1 VTVTDAQTR
10 IYLDVC
16 TLCRPYDDQNLMRIR
31 LETDAFYLIL
41 QHIQN
46 GRYTMIVSPVH
57 FREVAAIEETRE
69 RAEVTTPLRQYGT
82 NPSCDLSSV
91 RKRAEALHA
100 RRFGVADAAH
110 VAFAEATA
118 DVFITCDDRLLRQ
131 CRRASVRI
139 LAMSPIDFCLAED
152 LR

>member
-1 VTVTDAQTR
+1 VTASDEQTR
-10 IYLDVC
+10 IYVDVC

-41 QHIQN
+41 QHLQY

-57 FREVAAIEETRE
+57 YREVTAIEETRE
-69 RAEVTTPLRQYGT
+69 RAELTALLHRYGI

-91 RKRAEALHA
+91 RQRAEALHA
-100 RRFGVADAAH
+100 RRFGVADAVH
-110 VAFAEATA
+110 VTFAEATA

-131 CRRASVRI
+131 CRRASVRVR
-139 LAMSPIDFCLAED
+139 AMSPIDFCLAED

>member
-1 VTVTDAQTR
+1 
-10 IYLDVC
+10 
-16 TLCRPYDDQNLMRIR
+16 MRIR
-31 LETDAFYLIL
+31 LETDAWYLIL

-57 FREVAAIEETRE
+57 FRELAAIEEIRE
-69 RAEVTTPLRQYGT
+69 RAEVIALLQRYGTTP
-82 NPSCDLSSV
+82 SCNLGAI
-91 RKRAEALHA
+91 RKRAEALQA
-100 RRFGVADAAH
+100 RRFGLADAAH
-110 VAFAEATA
+110 IAFAEATA

-139 LAMSPIDFCLAED
+139 ATMSPINFCLAED

>member
-1 VTVTDAQTR
+1 MTVPNAQTR
-10 IYLDVC
+10 VYLDVC

-46 GRYTMIVSPVH
+46 GRLTMIVSPVH
-57 FREVAAIEETRE
+57 FREVAAIEETPE
-69 RAEVTTPLRQYGT
+69 RAEVTALLYRHGT
-82 NPSCDLSSV
+82 NPSCDPISV
-91 RKRAEALHA
+91 RKRAEALQA

-131 CRRASVRI
+131 CRRAAVRMR
-139 LAMSPIDFCLAED
+139 AMSPADFCLAED

>member
-1 VTVTDAQTR
+1 VANAQTK

-16 TLCRPYDDQNLMRIR
+16 ALCRPYDDQHLMRIR
-31 LETDAFYLIL
+31 LETDALYLIL

-57 FREVAAIEETRE
+57 FREVAAIEESRE
-69 RAEVTTPLRQYGT
+69 RTEVTALLHRYGT
-82 NPSCDLSSV
+82 TPSCDLSSV
-91 RKRAEALHA
+91 RQRAEALRA

-110 VAFAEATA
+110 VAFAEASA
-118 DVFITCDDRLLRQ
+118 DVFMTCDDRLLRQ
-131 CRRASVRI
+131 CRRASVRMR
-139 LAMSPIDFCLAED
+139 AMNPIDFCLAED

>member
-1 VTVTDAQTR
+1 MTVTDARTR
-10 IYLDVC
+10 LYLDVC
-16 TLCRPYDDQNLMRIR
+16 TLCRPYDDQHLMRIR

-57 FREVAAIEETRE
+57 FREVAAIEATRE
-69 RAEVTTPLRQYGT
+69 RTEITALLHRYGT
-82 NPSCDLSSV
+82 TPSCDLSSV
-91 RKRAEALHA
+91 RKRAEALQA
-100 RRFGVADAAH
+100 GRFGVADAAH
-110 VAFAEATA
+110 VAFADATA

-131 CRRASVRI
+131 CRRASVHMR
-139 LAMSPIDFCLAED
+139 AMSPIDFCLAED

>member
-1 VTVTDAQTR
+1 MTVTDAQTR

-46 GRYTMIVSPVH
+46 GQYTMIVSPVH

-69 RAEVTTPLRQYGT
+69 RTEVTALLHRYVTT
-82 NPSCDLSSV
+82 PSCDLSSV
-91 RKRAEALHA
+91 RKRAEALES

-131 CRRASVRI
+131 CRRASLRMR
-139 LAMSPIDFCLAED
+139 AMSPIDFCLAED
-152 LR
+152 LQ

>member
-1 VTVTDAQTR
+1 MTVTDARTR
-10 IYLDVC
+10 IYVDVS
-16 TLCRPYDDQNLMRIR
+16 TFCRPYDDQNLMRIR

-41 QHIQN
+41 QHIQD

-69 RAEVTTPLRQYGT
+69 RAEVIALLDQYGT

-91 RKRAEALHA
+91 RKRAEALQA

-131 CRRASVRI
+131 CRRALVRMR
-139 LAMSPIDFCLAED
+139 AMNPIDFSLAED

>member
-1 VTVTDAQTR
+1 MTDAQTR

-16 TLCRPYDDQNLMRIR
+16 TLCRPYDDQHLMRIR

-46 GRYTMIVSPVH
+46 GRYAMIVSPVH
-57 FREVAAIEETRE
+57 LREVAAIEETHE
-69 RAEVTTPLRQYGT
+69 RAEVTALLHRYGT
-82 NPSCDLSSV
+82 NPSSDLSSV

-131 CRRASVRI
+131 CQRASVRI
-139 LAMSPIDFCLAED
+139 RVMSPIDFCLAED

>member
-1 VTVTDAQTR
+1 MVNAQTR

-16 TLCRPYDDQNLMRIR
+16 TLCRPYDDQHLMRIR

-57 FREVAAIEETRE
+57 FREVVAIAEPRE
-69 RAEVTTPLRQYGT
+69 RAEVTAILRRYGSR
-82 NPSCDLSSV
+82 PACDLRAV
-91 RKRAEALHA
+91 RTRAEALHV
-100 RRFGVADAAH
+100 RRMGIADAAH

-118 DVFITCDDRLLRQ
+118 DVFITCDDRLRRQ
-131 CRRASVRI
+131 CRRLSVR
-139 LAMSPIDFCLAED
+139 LRVMSPLDFCLAED

>member
-1 VTVTDAQTR
+1 VTDAQTR

-31 LETDAFYLIL
+31 FETDACYLIL

-46 GRYTMIVSPVH
+46 GQYTMIVSPVH

-69 RAEVTTPLRQYGT
+69 RTEVTALLHRHGT
-82 NPSCDLSSV
+82 TPSCDLSSV
-91 RKRAEALHA
+91 RKHAEALQA

-110 VAFAEATA
+110 VDFAEATA

-131 CRRASVRI
+131 CRRASVRVR
-139 LAMSPIDFCLAED
+139 AMSPIDFCLAED

>member
-1 VTVTDAQTR
+1 VTVANAQTS

-31 LETDAFYLIL
+31 LETDACYLIL

-57 FREVAAIEETRE
+57 FREVTAIAETRE
-69 RAEVTTPLRQYGT
+69 RAEVTVLLHRYGT
-82 NPSCDLSSV
+82 NPSCDLLAV
-91 RKRAEALHA
+91 RKRAEVLHS
-100 RRFGVADAAH
+100 RRFGIADAAH

-131 CRRASVRI
+131 CRRTLVSLRV
-139 LAMSPIDFCLAED
+139 MSPIDFCLAED

>member
-1 VTVTDAQTR
+1 VTDAQTR

-16 TLCRPYDDQNLMRIR
+16 TLSRPYDDQNLMRIR
-31 LETDAFYLIL
+31 LETDAWYLIL
-41 QHIQN
+41 EHIQN
-46 GRYTMIVSPVH
+46 GRYIMIVSPVH

-69 RAEVTTPLRQYGT
+69 RTEITALLSRYGT
-82 NPSCDLSSV
+82 NPSCALRAV
-91 RKRAEALHA
+91 RKRAEALHT

-131 CRRASVRI
+131 CRRASVRMR
-139 LAMSPIDFCLAED
+139 AMSPIDFCLAED

>member
-1 VTVTDAQTR
+1 MAVVNAQTR

-16 TLCRPYDDQNLMRIR
+16 ILCRPYDDQHLMRIR
-31 LETDAFYLIL
+31 LETDALYLIL

-57 FREVAAIEETRE
+57 FREVVAIAEPRE
-69 RAEVTTPLRQYGT
+69 RAEVTALLHRYGT
-82 NPSCDLSSV
+82 NPSCDLRAV
-91 RKRAEALHA
+91 RNRAEVLHG
-100 RRFGVADAAH
+100 RRVGVADAAH

-131 CRRASVRI
+131 CRRISVLLRV
-139 LAMSPIDFCLAED
+139 MSPVDFCLAED

>member
-1 VTVTDAQTR
+1 VTVSDAQTK

-41 QHIQN
+41 QHVQN

-69 RAEVTTPLRQYGT
+69 RAEVTALLHRYGSS
-82 NPSCDLSSV
+82 PSSDLSSV

-131 CRRASVRI
+131 CRRASARRR
-139 LAMSPIDFCLAED
+139 AMSPIDFCLAED

>member
-1 VTVTDAQTR
+1 MTVANAQTR

-16 TLCRPYDDQNLMRIR
+16 TLCRPYDEQHLMRIR

-46 GRYTMIVSPVH
+46 GRYTMVVSPVH
-57 FREVAAIEETRE
+57 LREVAAIAEPRE
-69 RAEVTTPLRQYGT
+69 RIEVTALLHRYGA
-82 NPSCDLSSV
+82 NPSCDLRAV
-91 RKRAEALHA
+91 RKRADALHV
-100 RRFGVADAAH
+100 RRFGVVDAAH

-131 CRRASVRI
+131 CRRITVHLRV
-139 LAMSPIDFCLAED
+139 MSPIDFCVAED